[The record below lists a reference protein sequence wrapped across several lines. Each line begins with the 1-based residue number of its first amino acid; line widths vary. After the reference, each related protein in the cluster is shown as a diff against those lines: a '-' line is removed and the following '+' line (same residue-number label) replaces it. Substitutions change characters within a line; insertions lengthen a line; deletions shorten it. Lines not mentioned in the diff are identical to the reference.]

1 MLWGGRRGN
10 GNFVAAFNRWSAPM
24 PQPNDLSRSLVAL
37 DQNSTIIAVIEMS
50 QSSWLVG
57 GVVPGIERQPHKKL
71 EPSPERLLAVLH
83 RWRDEAVRAGR
94 KITRIAL
101 AFEAGR
107 DGFWLARWLRARG
120 VEAHV
125 IHPSSVAVSREHR
138 RAKTDRLDTE
148 LLKRGFLGW
157 LRGERGHCTM
167 ARIPTIAEEDAKR
180 PNREREC
187 LVGERTRIVNRMKG
201 TLARLGIR
209 TFKPTLRKAAE
220 RLATLH
226 TPEGSPLPPN
236 VSAELQHDMARLSL
250 LISQIK
256 EIENARRERLEQEPE
271 TGPHAMVRLLAR
283 VVGVGIETA
292 DMLVHEVL
300 SRPMRDRKAVAR
312 YAGLTGSPDES
323 GAKRREQGLARA
335 GNARVRRGMIQLAW
349 RFLLF
354 QKESVLALWYRA
366 RTADSRIGTRKTMIV
381 ALARKLIIALWRFV
395 TTGEPLEGVVLRPAS

>member
-1 MLWGGRRGN
+1 M
-10 GNFVAAFNRWSAPM
+10 
-24 PQPNDLSRSLVAL
+24 
-37 DQNSTIIAVIEMS
+37 
-50 QSSWLVG
+50 
-57 GVVPGIERQPHKKL
+57 
-71 EPSPERLLAVLH
+71 LH
-83 RWRDEAVRAGR
+83 RWRDEAVKAGR

-107 DGFWLARWLRARG
+107 DGFWLARWLQARE

-167 ARIPTIAEEDAKR
+167 ARVPTIAEEDAKR

-187 LVGERTRIVNRMKG
+187 LVGERTRIANRMKA

-209 TFKPTLRKAAE
+209 NFKPTLRKAAE

-226 TPEGSPLPPN
+226 TAEGVPLPPN
-236 VSAELQHDMARLSL
+236 VSAQLQRDMARLGFVT
-250 LISQIK
+250 SQIRD
-256 EIENARRERLEQEPE
+256 IEEARQKRLEQEPD
-271 TGPHAMVRLLAR
+271 TGQHAMVRHLAR
-283 VVGVGIETA
+283 VIGIGIETA
-292 DMLVHEVL
+292 DMLISEVL

-323 GAKRREQGLARA
+323 GARRREQGLAKA

-349 RFLLF
+349 RFLRF
-354 QKESVLALWYRA
+354 QKQSALAQWYRS
-366 RTADSRIGTRKTMIV
+366 RTADSRLGTRKTMIV
-381 ALARKLIIALWRFV
+381 ALARKLLIALWRFV
-395 TTGEPLEGVVLRPAS
+395 TTGETLEGVILRPAG

>member
-1 MLWGGRRGN
+1 
-10 GNFVAAFNRWSAPM
+10 M

-37 DQNSTIIAVIEMS
+37 DHNSTIIAVVELS

-57 GVVPGIERQPHKKL
+57 GVVPGIERQPCKKL

-94 KITRIAL
+94 TITRIAV

-107 DGFWLARWLRARG
+107 DGFWLARWLEARG

-157 LRGERGHCTM
+157 LRGERGHCSM
-167 ARIPTIAEEDAKR
+167 VRVPTIAEEDAKR

-187 LVGERTRIVNRMKG
+187 LVGERTRIINRIKA

-209 TFKPTLRKAAE
+209 NFKPTLRQAAE
-220 RLATLH
+220 RLATVR
-226 TPEGSPLPPN
+226 TPEDMPLPPN
-236 VSAELQHDMARLSL
+236 TVAELQRDMARLGFV
-250 LISQIK
+250 ISQIR
-256 EIENARRERLEQEPE
+256 EIEKARQKRLEQQPE

-283 VVGVGIETA
+283 VVGIGIETA
-292 DMLVHEVL
+292 DMLVNEVL
-300 SRPMRDRKAVAR
+300 SRPMRDRRAVAR
-312 YAGLTGSPDES
+312 YAGLTGAPNES
-323 GAKRREQGLARA
+323 GANK
-335 GNARVRRGMIQLAW
+335 V
-349 RFLLF
+349 
-354 QKESVLALWYRA
+354 SP
-366 RTADSRIGTRKTMIV
+366 
-381 ALARKLIIALWRFV
+381 
-395 TTGEPLEGVVLRPAS
+395 EPATPGPAAA